1 MHKNQHTLMK
11 LFLNILFLFMGIT
24 VLQAQQNYNEITAD
38 SAFTFKDSRDG
49 KEYEALSY
57 AGMIWMGENLRYNT
71 KHSWCYEDKAGN
83 CKEFGRLYT
92 WEEAK
97 SACPKGW
104 HLPSKHEWDTLITA
118 LGGYETAGHAL
129 AFGANLQFN
138 IVFGY
143 PPNVSGR
150 YSSDDLQASFW
161 SADENNAS
169 TAWVYYFIRDK
180 LPLVY
185 ANYFSKNY
193 GMMCRCVMDEGTK

>member
-1 MHKNQHTLMK
+1 MK
-11 LFLNILFLFMGIT
+11 WVLSILFLTFGSSL
-24 VLQAQQNYNEITAD
+24 LQAQFNYNEVVAD
-38 SAFTFKDSRDG
+38 STFTFKDSRDG
-49 KEYEALSY
+49 KEYQAFTF
-57 AGMIWMGENLRYNT
+57 AGMVWMGENLRHTT

-92 WEEAK
+92 WDDAIT
-97 SACPKGW
+97 ACPTGW
-104 HLPSKHEWDTLITA
+104 HLPTKMEWDTLISA
-118 LGGYETAGHAL
+118 LGGYERAGYAL
-129 AFGANLQFN
+129 AFGTNLNFN

-169 TAWVYYFIRDK
+169 TAWVYYFLRDK

-185 ANYFSKNY
+185 SNYFSKNY
-193 GMMCRCVMDEGTK
+193 GMMCRCVMDSTQK

>member
-1 MHKNQHTLMK
+1 
-11 LFLNILFLFMGIT
+11 MGIT

-104 HLPSKHEWDTLITA
+104 HLPSLSLIHISEPTRP
-118 LGGYETAGHAL
+118 Y
-129 AFGANLQFN
+129 
-138 IVFGY
+138 
-143 PPNVSGR
+143 
-150 YSSDDLQASFW
+150 
-161 SADENNAS
+161 
-169 TAWVYYFIRDK
+169 
-180 LPLVY
+180 
-185 ANYFSKNY
+185 
-193 GMMCRCVMDEGTK
+193 

>member
-1 MHKNQHTLMK
+1 MK
-11 LFLNILFLFMGIT
+11 GFFIFLLLSYGFSCLH
-24 VLQAQQNYNEITAD
+24 AQQNYNEITAD
-38 SAFTFKDSRDG
+38 TAFTFKDSRDG
-49 KEYEALSY
+49 KEYKALGY
-57 AGMIWMGENLRYNT
+57 AGLIWMGENLRYNT

-92 WEEAK
+92 WDEAIG
-97 SACPKGW
+97 ACPKGW
-104 HLPSKHEWDTLITA
+104 HLPTKLEWDTLITS
-118 LGGYETAGHAL
+118 LGGYENAGHAL
-129 AFGANLQFN
+129 AFGANLKFN

-161 SADENNAS
+161 SSEANNAS

-185 ANYFSKNY
+185 SNYFSKNY
-193 GMMCRCVMDEGTK
+193 GMMCRCVMDGATN